1 METQKRLNLLNDS
14 SNEKSK
20 IVTKNRM
27 LWTIKQ
33 QKTNKT
39 KNILLKTESIKSSL
53 LNFFDAYILVT
64 AGITVNTENDK
75 NIAFKNCPLFS
86 TCDAEIDDVF
96 IDDADHIYIAI
107 SLYHLIEQSDN
118 CSDTSGSLWHFK
130 RD

>member
-20 IVTKNRM
+20 IVTKNSM

-33 QKTNKT
+33 QTTNTTKT
-39 KNILLKTESIKSSL
+39 ILLKTESIKSSL

-64 AGITVNTENDK
+64 GGITVNTEHDK

-107 SLYHLIEQSDN
+107 PMYHLIEQSDN
-118 CSDTSGSLWHFK
+118 YSDTSGSLWHFK